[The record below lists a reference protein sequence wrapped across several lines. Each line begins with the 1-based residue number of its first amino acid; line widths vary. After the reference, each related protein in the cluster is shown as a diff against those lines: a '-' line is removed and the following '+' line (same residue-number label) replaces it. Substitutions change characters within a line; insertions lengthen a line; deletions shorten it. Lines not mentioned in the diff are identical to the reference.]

1 MICNLKSINL
11 DNFIYFLHLSAD
23 IFIYFFVGCG
33 FRFYEAVVRL
43 PLQKAQ
49 ALDSNADVING
60 QIDPRHHDT
69 IMLQREQCYEIVM
82 NALWTLKGVGHSRM
96 QSADKSSGLAT
107 AVDPASRSK
116 YIKQIIQLSVQ
127 WPDTVFHEYLY
138 RTLIELGLENE
149 LLEYGG
155 SDLVSFLQ
163 SAGRKHQEEVCHNP
177 CFPTK
182 VGTMDT

>member
-1 MICNLKSINL
+1 M
-11 DNFIYFLHLSAD
+11 
-23 IFIYFFVGCG
+23 
-33 FRFYEAVVRL
+33 

-60 QIDPRHHDT
+60 QIDPKHHDM
-69 IMLQREQCYEIVM
+69 ILLQREQCYEVVM
-82 NALWTLKGVGHSRM
+82 NALRTLKGVGKSGM
-96 QSADKSSGLAT
+96 QGADKSSGLTT

-127 WPDTVFHEYLY
+127 WPDTVFHEHLY

-163 SAGRKHQEEVCHNP
+163 SAGRKHQEEVSPNP

-182 VGTMDT
+182 ICNYG

>member
-1 MICNLKSINL
+1 
-11 DNFIYFLHLSAD
+11 
-23 IFIYFFVGCG
+23 
-33 FRFYEAVVRL
+33 L

-60 QIDPRHHDT
+60 QIDSRHHDM

-82 NALWTLKGVGHSRM
+82 NALRTLKGVG
-96 QSADKSSGLAT
+96 QGADKSSGLAT

-127 WPDTVFHEYLY
+127 WPDTVFHEHLY

-163 SAGRKHQEEVCHNP
+163 SAGRKHQQEVCPNP

-182 VGTMDT
+182 I

>member
-1 MICNLKSINL
+1 MFCNLKSINL
-11 DNFIYFLHLSAD
+11 DNFIYFLHRSAD

-49 ALDSNADVING
+49 ALDPNADVING
-60 QIDPRHHDT
+60 QIDPRYHDT

-82 NALWTLKGVGHSRM
+82 NALRTLKGVGHSR
-96 QSADKSSGLAT
+96 SADKSSGLAT

-127 WPDTVFHEYLY
+127 WPDTVFHEHLY

>member
-1 MICNLKSINL
+1 
-11 DNFIYFLHLSAD
+11 
-23 IFIYFFVGCG
+23 
-33 FRFYEAVVRL
+33 L

-60 QIDPRHHDT
+60 QIDPRHHDI

-82 NALWTLKGVGHSRM
+82 NALRTLKGVGQSGM
-96 QSADKSSGLAT
+96 QGADKSSGLAT

-127 WPDTVFHEYLY
+127 WPDTVFHEHLY

-163 SAGRKHQEEVCHNP
+163 SAGRKHQEEVSPNP
-177 CFPTK
+177 CFSTK
-182 VGTMDT
+182 IWNYGYMISTSIKLETLSSIGHNNPFLGFFC

>member
-1 MICNLKSINL
+1 MC
-11 DNFIYFLHLSAD
+11 
-23 IFIYFFVGCG
+23 GG

-60 QIDPRHHDT
+60 QIDPKHHDM
-69 IMLQREQCYEIVM
+69 ILLQREQCYEVVM
-82 NALWTLKGVGHSRM
+82 NALRTLKGVGQSGM
-96 QSADKSSGLAT
+96 QGADKSSGLTT

-127 WPDTVFHEYLY
+127 WPDTVFHEHLY

-163 SAGRKHQEEVCHNP
+163 SAGRKHQEEVSPNP

-182 VGTMDT
+182 ICNYG

>member
-1 MICNLKSINL
+1 MC
-11 DNFIYFLHLSAD
+11 
-23 IFIYFFVGCG
+23 GG

-60 QIDPRHHDT
+60 QIDPKHHDM
-69 IMLQREQCYEIVM
+69 ILWQREQCYEIVM
-82 NALWTLKGVGHSRM
+82 NALRTLKGAGQSGM
-96 QSADKSSGLAT
+96 QGADKSSGLAT

-127 WPDTVFHEYLY
+127 WPDTVFHEHLY

-163 SAGRKHQEEVCHNP
+163 SAGRKHQEEVSPNP

-182 VGTMDT
+182 IGNYG